1 MRRLVR
7 FALPASAC
15 ALAVAIAGCSSSAV
29 SSAVSPASP
38 STSASGAS
46 ASASVGASTT
56 GSADASSPQAQ
67 AALAAYH
74 AMIADWVSAALTAN
88 YQDPALAHHMSG
100 SALSQV
106 TRHLYVE
113 KTEGVVGRGTPQLLD
128 VSFGQM
134 VPASNPTEIEINSC
148 FSDVS
153 WLEYTT
159 DGHLYNST
167 PGGRHKTQVLV
178 VNANG
183 TWKVDQYVS
192 LAVGTC

>member
-7 FALPASAC
+7 FALPASAF
-15 ALAVAIAGCSSSAV
+15 ALLVAAAGCSSSAGSTA
-29 SSAVSPASP
+29 SSASA
-38 STSASGAS
+38 STSAGGAS
-46 ASASVGASTT
+46 ASASASASPD
-56 GSADASSPQAQ
+56 GSAEASSPQAQ

-74 AMIADWVSAALTAN
+74 AMIADWVAAGLTAN

-113 KTEGVVGRGTPQLLD
+113 KTEGVVVRGTPQLLD

-134 VPASNPTEIEINSC
+134 VPASNPTEIVINSC
-148 FSDVS
+148 FSDAS

-159 DGHLYNST
+159 DGHLYNNI
-167 PGGRHKTQVLV
+167 PGGRRKTQVLV
-178 VNANG
+178 VAQNG
-183 TWKVDQYVS
+183 TWKVDQ
-192 LAVGTC
+192 LAMNAVGTC